1 MGRIYLRFFSK
12 NRVFSVFLSWKSL
25 TFAVKNKNPSF
36 NHGKTTEIRKPHEE
50 YCLDSG

>member
-25 TFAVKNKNPSF
+25 TFAAKKQKGLF
-36 NHGKTTEIRKPHEE
+36 NHGKTTEIGKPHEE
-50 YCLDSG
+50 YYLDSE